1 MTHNIKLSGAVA
13 WGIMA
18 KPPRVNASERPKGVD
33 LSALLE
39 AEPVPLVFLKT
50 VEASIRLIVNTNK
63 QNDRAVKVLISL
75 KLAAIWTA
83 KRIGAC

>member
-1 MTHNIKLSGAVA
+1 MAPNIKLSGAFA

-18 KPPRVNASERPKGVD
+18 KPPRVNASERPKGVV

-50 VEASIRLIVNTNK
+50 NEASIRLIVNTNK
-63 QNDRAVKVLISL
+63 QNDRAVMVLI
-75 KLAAIWTA
+75 
-83 KRIGAC
+83 

>member
-1 MTHNIKLSGAVA
+1 MTPNIKLSGAVA

-18 KPPRVNASERPKGVD
+18 KPARVNASERPKGVV

-50 VEASIRLIVNTNK
+50 VEASIRLIVNADK
-63 QNDRAVKVLISL
+63 KNDCAVMFLI
-75 KLAAIWTA
+75 
-83 KRIGAC
+83 

>member
-1 MTHNIKLSGAVA
+1 MNANIKLSGAVA

-33 LSALLE
+33 FSALLE

-50 VEASIRLIVNTNK
+50 NEASIRLIVNTNK
-63 QNDRAVKVLISL
+63 RNDCAVMFLIWQ
-75 KLAAIWTA
+75 KLAAI
-83 KRIGAC
+83 